1 MTKKDYIKI
10 AQILRK
16 YLKSLTQ
23 IEIVSDAPYNLI
35 RDFEQMLKKDN
46 PNFNEVKFQQYIYD

>member
-1 MTKKDYIKI
+1 MIWAYPSMLNQSAGVFKH
-10 AQILRK
+10 AF
-16 YLKSLTQ
+16 
-23 IEIVSDAPYNLI
+23 